1 MLKLESVASF
11 VSVVE
16 TGSIAGAAR
25 RLGISKSVV
34 SERLSE
40 LEKVLSTQLIRR
52 TTRKLSP
59 TQDGH
64 HFYAR
69 AKQILRDVDNAT
81 TEVASR
87 RDTLVGPL
95 RISAPVSFG
104 SLHLGP
110 ALFGL
115 LAKFPS
121 LELTLDLEDRFV
133 DILAEGYDAV
143 VRHGPIDDR
152 RLIVKRLAVS
162 RRLLVAS
169 PGYLRQHGQPGAV
182 HELAQHRGIIYS
194 NRGASDWRFRVARKW
209 VTVHPNVAL
218 RVNNG
223 LLMRDA
229 AISGLGITLL
239 ATFLLKDP
247 LRDRTLRVID
257 VGAEAEGATI
267 FVAYPQDLRA
277 SAKIRALTACL
288 REAFGDP
295 PHWELGSFA
304 S

>member
-11 VSVVE
+11 VSIVE

-40 LEKVLSTQLIRR
+40 LEGLLGTRLIRR
-52 TTRKLSP
+52 TTRRVSP

-64 HFYAR
+64 HFYGR

-81 TEVASR
+81 AEVASR
-87 RDTLVGPL
+87 RESLVGAL

-133 DILAEGYDAV
+133 DVLAEGYDAV

-239 ATFLLKDP
+239 ATFLLSDP

-295 PHWELGSFA
+295 PYWDLRS
-304 S
+304 SPS